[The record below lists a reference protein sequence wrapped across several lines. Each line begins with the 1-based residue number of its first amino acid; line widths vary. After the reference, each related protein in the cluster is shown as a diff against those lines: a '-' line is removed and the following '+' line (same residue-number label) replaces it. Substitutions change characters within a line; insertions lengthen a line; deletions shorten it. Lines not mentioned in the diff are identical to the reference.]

1 MCPAL
6 SCAPPSPHVPHP
18 HVPRPLQCKQLDDE
32 LLTQLQRHRAL
43 LNTCLEALTT
53 YSQVT
58 CHYPEQYCE
67 ENRSHAWSM
76 ALRTVCEADTPR
88 VEE

>member
-1 MCPAL
+1 MHLLP
-6 SCAPPSPHVPHP
+6 
-18 HVPRPLQCKQLDDE
+18 QCKQLDDE
-32 LLTQLQRHRAL
+32 LLVQLQRHRAL

-58 CHYPEQYCE
+58 CHYPEHYYE

-76 ALRTVCEADTPR
+76 ALRTVCEVETPR
-88 VEE
+88 IEE

>member
-1 MCPAL
+1 MFLTHTACPL
-6 SCAPPSPHVPHP
+6 TTHP
-18 HVPRPLQCKQLDDE
+18 HSPSSQCQELDAELQ
-32 LLTQLQRHRAL
+32 TQVQRHRAL

-58 CHYPEQYCE
+58 CHYPEHYPE

-76 ALRTVCEADTPR
+76 ALRTVCEVETPR
-88 VEE
+88 IEE